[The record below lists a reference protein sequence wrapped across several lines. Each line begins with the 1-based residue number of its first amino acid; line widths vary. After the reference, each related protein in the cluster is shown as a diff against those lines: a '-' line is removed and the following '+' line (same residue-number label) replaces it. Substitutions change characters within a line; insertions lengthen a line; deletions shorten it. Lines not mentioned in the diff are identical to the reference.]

1 MDVLSDIL
9 KSMHLSGGVYFRCD
23 FTTPWGMKVPPAP
36 VAEFHV
42 VVRGQCWL
50 SVPGTP
56 TPVPVLAGDVAV
68 LLDGRQHALLGSP
81 ESKALPP
88 ERIVG
93 DHPVSR
99 YGPVTFGGGGAEVSI
114 LCGYFRFERGS
125 THPLISALPGFIHIR
140 ANDADD
146 AEALQSVIHL
156 MHRETRYPGAGS
168 EAAMNRLAELL
179 FIQIVR
185 TYVGQEKPEA
195 GLLAALG
202 DVQIGAALDHMH
214 RAPGDNWSLAA
225 LADRLGMSR
234 SVFAARFHRL
244 VGQTP
249 MQYLTSLRMDL
260 ARQLLGDP
268 RRSTLAVAEE
278 VGYSSEAAFSK
289 VFKRLVGVGPGAYR
303 RSVRRP

>member
-125 THPLISALPGFIHIR
+125 THPLISALPDSYTF
-140 ANDADD
+140 APT
-146 AEALQSVIHL
+146 
-156 MHRETRYPGAGS
+156 TR
-168 EAAMNRLAELL
+168 
-179 FIQIVR
+179 
-185 TYVGQEKPEA
+185 T
-195 GLLAALG
+195 
-202 DVQIGAALDHMH
+202 
-214 RAPGDNWSLAA
+214 
-225 LADRLGMSR
+225 
-234 SVFAARFHRL
+234 
-244 VGQTP
+244 T
-249 MQYLTSLRMDL
+249 
-260 ARQLLGDP
+260 
-268 RRSTLAVAEE
+268 RRHCKASST
-278 VGYSSEAAFSK
+278 
-289 VFKRLVGVGPGAYR
+289 
-303 RSVRRP
+303 